1 VLVTDLDW
9 VQGAVEQG
17 SSIRGSCSFVGGS
30 SARGWAN
37 PRSDVD
43 VYVFGC
49 PEDWAEIV
57 WGTDGHPDV
66 DVHALS
72 DARVE
77 DLFARVSWDVVTSG
91 KEFVDT
97 FAERDWLMFERVHHA
112 YVLTGHARLAEYQA
126 RLAGSAHRYM
136 LVQEHFA
143 FADARAED
151 CLGQLAAGDLDSA
164 VLSGQAT
171 FFRAV
176 DGLLAAHGCYA
187 SSAKWRA
194 RAMQE
199 AAPDLVGYD
208 DFWKV
213 VTMAELPAMGREG
226 WSRQRVA
233 DARDIMSRVDVLEFT
248 RVVDG

>member
-1 VLVTDLDW
+1 MTDFGW
-9 VQGAVEQG
+9 VPRAVEQG

-37 PRSDVD
+37 PGSDVD

-49 PEDWAEIV
+49 PEDRAEIV
-57 WGTDGHPDV
+57 LGTDGHPNV

-72 DARVE
+72 DAKIE
-77 DLFARVSWDVVTSG
+77 SLFARISWDIVTSG

-97 FAERDWLMFERVHHA
+97 FVESDWLMFERVHHA
-112 YVLTGHARLAEYQA
+112 HVLTGHKLLAQYQERLA
-126 RLAGSAHRYM
+126 RSAHRYM

-143 FADARAED
+143 YADARAED
-151 CLGQLAAGDLDSA
+151 CLGQLAAGDVDSA
-164 VLSGQAT
+164 VLSGQTT

-187 SSAKWRA
+187 ASPKWRA
-194 RAMQE
+194 RAMQD
-199 AAPDLVGYD
+199 AAPDLVSYD
-208 DFWKV
+208 AFWKV
-213 VTMAELPAMGREG
+213 VTMAELPFLGREA
-226 WSRQRVA
+226 WSRQRVVE
-233 DARDIMSRVDVLEFT
+233 ARDIMSRVDVLELT